1 MDNKIKEYL
10 EAANTAV
17 DTISNEIDAMGDDGA
32 ELVMKTL
39 ATTTLKDL
47 KDTHLNSFFTNYAD
61 VETLLDEGEVY
72 KANEKILETCFAAG
86 QANQLINLLPPSDH
100 KIMLSAVVETVLTL
114 AQKHQHELISLVA
127 NVNAEPTDKSAADST
142 GVAIFG

>member
-17 DTISNEIDAMGDDGA
+17 DIISNEIDAMGDDGA

-39 ATTTLKDL
+39 ATTTLQDL

-72 KANEKILETCFAAG
+72 KGERKDFRDLFRCWSGKPAH
-86 QANQLINLLPPSDH
+86 QSSPP
-100 KIMLSAVVETVLTL
+100 K
-114 AQKHQHELISLVA
+114 
-127 NVNAEPTDKSAADST
+127 
-142 GVAIFG
+142 